1 MKTRRS
7 EQENKALQPSML
19 FISER
24 EIEVLTLTSQGFST
38 QEIATQ
44 LYLSRETVKSHRKN
58 LLIKLKARNAAHL
71 VRKGI
76 QYQLIAS

>member
-1 MKTRRS
+1 MKNRRS